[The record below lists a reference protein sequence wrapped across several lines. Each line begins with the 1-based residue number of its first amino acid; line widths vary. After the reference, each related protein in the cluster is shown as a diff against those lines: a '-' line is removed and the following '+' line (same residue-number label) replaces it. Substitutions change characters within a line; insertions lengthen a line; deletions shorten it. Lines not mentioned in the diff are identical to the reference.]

1 MFDFIQR
8 DAEAKAERRE
18 VMVEQ
23 LGEILTDVAKE
34 VVRTTEIHGGF
45 ASAHEFYGVLLEEV
59 DELWDIVKQKQ
70 KNRSREALRLELVQ
84 IAAMAIKGIESID
97 KFVGGTK

>member
-1 MFDFIQR
+1 M
-8 DAEAKAERRE
+8 ERLE
-18 VMVEQ
+18 V
-23 LGEILTDVAKE
+23 ILSDIADE
-34 VVRTTEIHGGF
+34 VIRTTEIHGEF
-45 ASAHEFYGVLLEEV
+45 ASAHECYGVLLEEV